1 MYTTKQVYETTE
13 AFFKMLN
20 ELESDISINEA
31 SVKEADKAFGDI
43 RHFCEFSYP
52 TERKKRTEICKL
64 IRDYSKQRRE
74 AKDFLSVA
82 EPLLVVRKDLCIGI
96 NKVISNMRKAYK
108 DIENERHYNPRVL
121 NELFKED

>member
-1 MYTTKQVYETTE
+1 MYTTKQIYETTE

-20 ELESDISINEA
+20 ELQSDISVNETL
-31 SVKEADKAFGDI
+31 VKEADKAFGDI

-82 EPLLVVRKDLCIGI
+82 EPLLEVKKDLYISI

>member
-1 MYTTKQVYETTE
+1 MYSTKDVYVISE

-20 ELESDISINEA
+20 ELPSDISVNEA
-31 SVKEADKAFGDI
+31 NVKEADKAFGDI

-52 TERKKRTEICKL
+52 TDRKKRTEVCKL
-64 IRDYSKQRRE
+64 INEYSKQRRTS
-74 AKDFLSVA
+74 KDFLSIA
-82 EPLLVVRKDLCIGI
+82 EPLNEVRNSLFKEL

-121 NELFKED
+121 NDLFEKE

>member
-20 ELESDISINEA
+20 ELQSDISVSEA
-31 SVKEADKAFGDI
+31 NVKEADKAFGDI

-82 EPLLVVRKDLCIGI
+82 EPLLEVKKDLCIGI
-96 NKVISNMRKAYK
+96 NKVIPNMRKAYK

-121 NELFKED
+121 NDLFKED